1 MKEKA
6 CGSGGGGEDR
16 RLAGEGLEN
25 AEGGSAD
32 GDDAAM
38 IAPGLVDDGG
48 GGGWKRETFGMHMM
62 ARGVV
67 GFYRC
72 EGADSNV
79 KCESAGEDASTA
91 ELA

>member
-62 ARGVV
+62 ARGVRGCCFEGGGYTGAVELHRWSRDV
-67 GFYRC
+67 G
-72 EGADSNV
+72 
-79 KCESAGEDASTA
+79 
-91 ELA
+91 